1 MDKVNAIVFFLGM
14 MSGGFLA
21 SIFLSLFMINRER

>member
-1 MDKVNAIVFFLGM
+1 MDEVNVIVFFLGM
-14 MSGGFLA
+14 MAGGFFV